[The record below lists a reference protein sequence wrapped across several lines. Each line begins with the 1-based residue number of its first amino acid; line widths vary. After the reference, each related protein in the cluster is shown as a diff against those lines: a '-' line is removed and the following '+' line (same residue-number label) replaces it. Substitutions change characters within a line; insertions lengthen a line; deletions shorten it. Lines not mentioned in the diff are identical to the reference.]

1 VRAYIAALCD
11 ESAWQAWQPLEG
23 SWLGAALPACGGLY
37 RIRLVHEIGQQLAY
51 IGQSGNLKER
61 VYALRH
67 VYGALMPYKVPH
79 AAGPALWSWRQKCPS
94 SRYEV
99 SIATY
104 PAVPPVLRLGLECLA
119 LALSRQQHQS
129 SPLCQFG
136 RMPLG
141 YAPPTSGND
150 ARLVLCEKRYR
161 GGTTLQFLDCHRPG
175 LAPQGPLVGGPHARL
190 WCGLSWTPWIS
201 HGRLQPVGEAGLYR
215 LRVPGLDALV
225 FLGQGKLAERLKPVA
240 LVQGMECSWVAQ
252 NAWTHQ
258 QRLELLT
265 DLIGAH
271 LLSTDAL
278 PLWQFEPG
286 RDGPGGQ
293 SRQRVS

>member
-1 VRAYIAALCD
+1 MRAYIAALCD

-23 SWLGAALPACGGLY
+23 SLLGAALPACGGLY
-37 RIRLVHEIGQQLAY
+37 RIRLVHEIGQRMAY

-99 SIATY
+99 SVAPFPT
-104 PAVPPVLRLGLECLA
+104 VPPVLRLGLECLA
-119 LALSRQQHQS
+119 IALSRQEHQA

-136 RMPLG
+136 RMP
-141 YAPPTSGND
+141 T
-150 ARLVLCEKRYR
+150 
-161 GGTTLQFLDCHRPG
+161 GTTSQFLDCHRPG
-175 LAPQGPLVGGPHARL
+175 LAPHGPLVGDPHART
-190 WCGLSWTPWIS
+190 WCGQSWSPWIAL
-201 HGRLQPVGEAGLYR
+201 HRLQPLGNSGLYR
-215 LRVPGLDALV
+215 LRVPSLDVLV
-225 FLGQGKLAERLKPVA
+225 FLGQGKLAERLRAVA
-240 LVQGMECSWVAQ
+240 PLQGMECSWVA
-252 NAWTHQ
+252 NNTWLHQ

-271 LLSTDAL
+271 LRSMAAL
-278 PLWQFEPG
+278 PLWQFEPSHN
-286 RDGPGGQ
+286 GPGGESQ
-293 SRQRVS
+293 QKVS